1 MKKVIATISTILI
14 FATVLAGC
22 GKSDPIQDDL
32 INYINNQ
39 VPTVVDLE
47 KKVFTEYGATT
58 GTNYTDDATLAAK
71 LKDVII
77 PASDELLTKTKAIIP
92 ATDEVSKIH
101 SKYIASI
108 TEQHA
113 AFNLLIQAI
122 QNNDAALV
130 TTVNEKLTTADT
142 LSKEYL
148 ADLQALKKEHEVTDK

>member
-1 MKKVIATISTILI
+1 MKKVIATISTVLI

-22 GKSDPIQDDL
+22 GKSDPVQDDL
-32 INYINNQ
+32 LNYINNQ

-47 KKVFTEYGATT
+47 KKVATEYASTT

-77 PASDELLTKTKAIIP
+77 PASDELITKTKAIIP

-101 SKYIASI
+101 SKYIAAI
-108 TEQHA
+108 TGQHE
-113 AFNLLIQAI
+113 AFNLLLQAV
-122 QNNDAALV
+122 QTNDAALV
-130 TTVNEKLTTADT
+130 TTVNEKLATAGT
-142 LSKEYL
+142 VSKEYV